1 MAVIDVKCP
10 MCKETN
16 VIKFGTN
23 TTGKQRYKCKNE
35 YCAKDTLTYFPKKI
49 PDNGFDSQLVG
60 HEVFVICF
68 LIDLN

>member
-10 MCKETN
+10 ACKEVN

-35 YCAKDTLTYFPKKI
+35 DCAKDTFLLQYSR
-49 PDNGFDSQLVG
+49 NG
-60 HEVFVICF
+60 
-68 LIDLN
+68 DLQK